1 MNETTPTR
9 LLGRL
14 SVPMQSSATSAVLMG
29 VVLVGVLYFARDV
42 LVPIV
47 LAVLMSFVLAP
58 LVALLQ
64 RLRCPRIV
72 AVLLVVLAAF
82 SVLFALGGLMASQVN
97 QLASDLPTYQST
109 LREKIQSLRGAAA
122 GTGTLERASQ
132 VLQDLSSELDKPPA
146 TQPSA
151 GRQTS
156 AGTDRPIP
164 VEVKQPAPGALQT
177 LVALITPL
185 VHPLATTDI

>member
-1 MNETTPTR
+1 MNEITPTR

-14 SVPMQSSATSAVLMG
+14 SVPLQSSATATVLMA
-29 VVLVGVLYFARDV
+29 VVLVAVLYFARDV

-72 AVLLVVLAAF
+72 AVLLVVLVAF

-97 QLASDLPTYQST
+97 QLASDLPAYQST
-109 LREKIQSLRGAAA
+109 LREKIQSLRGAAT
-122 GTGTLERASQ
+122 GTGTLERASE
-132 VLQDLSSELDKPPA
+132 VLHELGKELDKPTV
-146 TQPSA
+146 TQPTAPLVAEGFSP
-151 GRQTS
+151 S
-156 AGTDRPIP
+156 KPIP
-164 VEVKQPAPGALQT
+164 VEVKQPDP
-177 LVALITPL
+177 
-185 VHPLATTDI
+185 

>member
-1 MNETTPTR
+1 MNEITPAR

-14 SVPMQSSATSAVLMG
+14 RVPTQTSATSAVLMG
-29 VVLVGVLYFARDV
+29 VVLVAILYFARDV

-109 LREKIQSLRGAAA
+109 LREKIQSLRGAAT

-132 VLQDLSSELDKPPA
+132 VLQDLSSELDKPTASRPA
-146 TQPSA
+146 IGLPA
-151 GRQTS
+151 
-156 AGTDRPIP
+156 AGTSPDRPIP
-164 VEVKQPAPGALQT
+164 VEVKQPDPGA
-177 LVALITPL
+177 
-185 VHPLATTDI
+185 